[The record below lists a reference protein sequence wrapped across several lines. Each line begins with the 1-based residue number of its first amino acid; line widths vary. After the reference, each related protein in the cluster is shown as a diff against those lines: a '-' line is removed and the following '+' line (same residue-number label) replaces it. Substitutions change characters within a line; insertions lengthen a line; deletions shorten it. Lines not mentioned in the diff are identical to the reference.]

1 MTAFTDKTILIT
13 GAAGGIGREMARYFG
28 ERGGRIAA
36 IDKSPGVEGF
46 AVELAD
52 AGITAAAA
60 VADIGSN
67 AAVENAFADLRKQ
80 LGPIDVLINNA
91 GGSGARTLE
100 TTTPGTW
107 KNTLESNLDGAYFC
121 SRLAIDDMKTARGGA
136 IVTISSVN
144 GLQSLGDPAYSIGK
158 AGLISYMKAVA
169 MEYGRF
175 GIRANVICP
184 GTVRT
189 PIWADRVARDP
200 DILAKL
206 VKWYPLRRVA
216 DPIDIAKA
224 AAFLASDDAAA
235 ITGVVLPVDCGLT
248 AGNIVMA
255 SELTMAEF

>member
-28 ERGGRIAA
+28 GLGGRIAVL
-36 IDKSPGVEGF
+36 DKNPAVRDF
-46 AVELAD
+46 ANDLTD
-52 AGITAAAA
+52 AGLTAAAA
-60 VADIGSN
+60 VADIASN
-67 AAVENAFADLRKQ
+67 AAVESAIAELRAQ
-80 LGPIDVLINNA
+80 IGPIDVLINNA
-91 GGSGARTLE
+91 GFSEASNLE
-100 TTTPGTW
+100 ATTPATW
-107 KNTLESNLDGAYFC
+107 EADINGNLNGAYFC
-121 SRLAIDDMKTARGGA
+121 SRLAIQDMKTAGGGA

-144 GLQSLGDPAYSIGK
+144 GLAALGDPAYSAAK
-158 AGLISYMKAVA
+158 AGLISHTKALA

-189 PIWADRVARDP
+189 PIWAERVERNP
-200 DILAKL
+200 EILSNL

-235 ITGVVLPVDCGLT
+235 ITGAVLPVDCGLT
-248 AGNIVMA
+248 AGNIVM
-255 SELTMAEF
+255 SRELTLAEF